1 MKNVAV
7 YICFGLHA
15 HSFFDSMS
23 CLTHLI
29 YHPSSDELDYPLQ
42 KLKLIDQEVT
52 LNNLS
57 EGEISFSG
65 SEYMAITQDL

>member
-1 MKNVAV
+1 
-7 YICFGLHA
+7 
-15 HSFFDSMS
+15 MS